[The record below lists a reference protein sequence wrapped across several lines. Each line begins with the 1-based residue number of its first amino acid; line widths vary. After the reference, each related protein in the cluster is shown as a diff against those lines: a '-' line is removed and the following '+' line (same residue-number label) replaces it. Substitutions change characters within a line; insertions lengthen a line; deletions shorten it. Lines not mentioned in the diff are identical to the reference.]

1 MARATKVTKPEEQS
15 KISKTQ
21 FAIHVYLESTIY
33 SMSVYV
39 MKASSYTFRS
49 TTRCSILIK
58 LINIYIYI
66 YMCIQA
72 SKRQQN
78 RITASVL

>member
-58 LINIYIYI
+58 LINIYIY
-66 YMCIQA
+66 MCIQA